1 MTKLIL
7 ALLLST
13 LSISTYGVTLV
24 SFKDGLASDP
34 IWADSRGNKFDDFG
48 APYYAKCSNGECPS
62 LVVYHNVTF
71 NRPNLEHGSLKVML
85 GADVCIEES
94 TTTTHYRTY
103 RFNGDVTNNGHLLRC
118 QREEGTTFSPLN
130 SGKIKATLLV
140 DGNFTNN
147 GPSADA
153 VTALVKVAPDEGG
166 FIEDNVGT
174 VNGVFIDVLLYKE
187 KGFPFLTHYKAYE
200 GSVPETLSANTHV
213 DIKRFK
219 GKSYVSHLTQPTF
232 DIVYAEELH
241 AEGKEVQLFL
251 VHDGSNVYAKEL
263 TINGT
268 PLKNTRIT
276 PHADI
281 VSVNVKG
288 AVTVRGNAY
297 SVLNI
302 SADSDVTLAPARF
315 NAYHTPMDGGITA
328 EVTNWGHITL
338 DDTNLTGSIKNHG
351 TIHREKFSKIDRAP
365 AFMAGNDITLINTN
379 PKQHFFVRCPKDFW
393 LTEAH
398 YSNVNGLEVIGS
410 CNFDMDNA
418 VITRMSTIYSGGTR
432 PFYKS
437 TGAITLE
444 GAGTVVTV
452 LEADKVFLS
461 GRNHRATRS
470 AKIVAKGLDVYIK
483 DQSSL
488 PIRTIEA
495 RNLFVENSTA
505 GFISSSIFT
514 GDIVIGPNSA
524 LLGNNNRWSTVKAS
538 RVINNGLLGNTSKI
552 IATIIGDGAKLNG
565 LTWDNYY
572 GGIPLHIP
580 QQLDASTA
588 GLAFDAVTQH
598 QTGFMKAAAGLTNLD
613 TLKKMKGAV
622 TNSCFEDIQGSPLI
636 NKSRTRLTNPNGKG
650 IRYGL
655 AKNQPAE
662 PKNYTSAYRREGFN
676 KQYAKG
682 IGEMLGVAIGGMI
695 FESMGVPNPAQ
706 CASDLYDKASPMGV
720 VDSITGDPSG
730 FVSMITLARGG
741 VREYNPQSIEDVD
754 SRDARIVFDLVT
766 KELGIDWKS
775 ASGLNADDAFNQNEN
790 AIKEIV
796 LAVADF
802 VREEKILES
811 ATLSSIEIFGVNV
824 IPLAADILQTD
835 GAKSFR
841 SLPDCMSDM
850 MKSLDPMD
858 FSNECNGE
866 YLDLL
871 NHKHKET
878 LAFMDNLLP
887 SCDEMPHQSL
897 AEGWGDQAAQCIA
910 DAFTSASPK
919 ANQMIDI
926 ASDLVLSE
934 VLIESKKAADGTA
947 MILLNAA
954 HNFSDQ
960 MLAADKKFIS
970 DKRKAYLMVVDFYTK
985 AREFGASKR
994 LEYYATLNALDKSS
1008 PTYASDREL
1017 ILSQANEVYNA
1028 HKLPLIEA
1036 SDVYQKHGYAGDDI
1050 YSEAV
1055 HGFTTAVINLTESQ
1069 QLASSELKDS
1079 LQRAITSL
1087 EEFPISAYKIKDAID
1102 DIRDS
1107 VEKYESGFLTLE
1119 NKVTEYNFEL
1129 MSEREWLALPSK
1141 LNSDTV
1147 TTLNEATEDEFKN
1160 YMAWKWLL

>member
-48 APYYAKCSNGECPS
+48 APYSAKCSNGECPS

-71 NRPNLEHGSLKVML
+71 NKPNLEYGALKVAL

-94 TTTTHYRTY
+94 TTTLYRTY

-118 QREEGTTFSPLN
+118 KREDDTTFSPLN

-174 VNGVFIDVLLYKE
+174 VNGVFIDSLLYKE
-187 KGFPFLTHYKAYE
+187 KGFPYIIHYKAYE

-213 DIKRFK
+213 DIKRFT
-219 GKSYVSHLTQPTF
+219 GKSYVSHLNQPSF
-232 DIVYAEELH
+232 NIVYAEELH
-241 AEGKEVQLFL
+241 AEGKEVQLSPLF
-251 VHDGSNVYAKEL
+251 DDSNVYAKEL

-268 PLKNTRIT
+268 PLKNVRIT
-276 PHADI
+276 PRSDI

-288 AVTVRGNAY
+288 AVTIKGDAY
-297 SVLNI
+297 SFLSI
-302 SADSDVTLAPARF
+302 SANSDVTLAPSRF
-315 NAYHTPMDGGITA
+315 NAYTKSMDGKITA
-328 EVTNWGHITL
+328 KVTNWGHITL
-338 DDTNLTGSIKNHG
+338 DGSNLLGSIENHG
-351 TIHREKFSKIDRAP
+351 TIHREFLRNIDRSP
-365 AFMAGNDITLINTN
+365 VFIAGNDITLINTN
-379 PKQHFFVRCPKDFW
+379 PKQHFFVGCPKDFW

-398 YSNVNGLEVIGS
+398 YSNVNGLEVRGN

-418 VITRMSTIYSGGTR
+418 VITRMSTIYSGGPR

-444 GAGTVVTV
+444 GAGAVVTV

-524 LLGNNNRWSTVKAS
+524 LLGNNNRWSTVKAA

-552 IATIIGDGAKLNG
+552 NATIIGDGAKLNG

-580 QQLDASTA
+580 PQLDASTA

-636 NKSRTRLTNPNGKG
+636 NKSRTRLTDPNSIGHRKG
-650 IRYGL
+650 
-655 AKNQPAE
+655 E
-662 PKNYTSAYRREGFN
+662 
-676 KQYAKG
+676 
-682 IGEMLGVAIGGMI
+682 AIGKTAKPKYLPEATIRMGHNQNFARAFGEIIAVPIAAMI
-695 FESMGVPNPAQ
+695 FERMGVPNPGR
-706 CASDLYDKASPMGV
+706 CASEFNDA
-720 VDSITGDPSG
+720 ITGLGDTIADDAPG
-730 FVSMITLARGG
+730 FLSMITLARGG
-741 VREYNPQSIEDVD
+741 VREYDPKSIEDVED
-754 SRDARIVFDLVT
+754 RDAKLIFKIAT
-766 KELGIDWKS
+766 EELEIDWES
-775 ASGLNADDAFNQNEN
+775 ASGRDADDVFNENKN

-796 LAVADF
+796 LGVGDY
-802 VREEKILES
+802 VREKKLLES
-811 ATLSSIEIFGVNV
+811 ATLSSIEIFGVNA

-994 LEYYATLNALDKSS
+994 LEYYATLNTLDKSS

-1119 NKVTEYNFEL
+1119 NKVTEYDFEL